1 MASVLPK
8 CRDNRDTSW
17 EHEMKKILGLAALAA
32 GAIAPVTASSAAT
45 VQLDSRSFDGT
56 NWVFTYGG
64 TLAPTEGVE
73 NGSKLVILDFAG
85 YVDGSISS
93 ALASISTSIE
103 MSSAALG
110 YFPGITDDPSIPNL
124 VFTYTG
130 ASFQV
135 SPAPAGGYT
144 PIDFT
149 GLSALTTLSGVTTDG
164 FSAYTVNNSRGGVNG
179 TDVYSTGS
187 LLVPSAVPEPA
198 TWAMMLIG
206 FGVAGYSMRRR
217 NPLTLSFS

>member
-1 MASVLPK
+1 
-8 CRDNRDTSW
+8 
-17 EHEMKKILGLAALAA
+17 MKKILGLAALAA
-32 GAIAPVTASSAAT
+32 CAIAPVTASSAAT

-73 NGSKLVILDFAG
+73 SGSKLVILDFAG